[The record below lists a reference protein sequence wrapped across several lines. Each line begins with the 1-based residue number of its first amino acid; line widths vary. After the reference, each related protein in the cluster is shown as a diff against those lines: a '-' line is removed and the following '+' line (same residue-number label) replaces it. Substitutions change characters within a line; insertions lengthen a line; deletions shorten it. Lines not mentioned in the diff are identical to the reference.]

1 MIVYCKAQ
9 IENQP
14 SEFCAIQLWQRRY
27 RMTTPRHFAE
37 PCCCFSWHVD
47 ELRMNFCSAAV
58 KTQNTAGHIQ
68 WRRWTGETTVFLCYV
83 VSAAESDEMSQSP
96 HLRVRGTI
104 CTLSLYLP
112 YFFLCSYAVC
122 FWLFL
127 RMPQCSW
134 FRIGPNPGRLSSNA
148 TSFKTALKQLVSA
161 VRVTALEN
169 NGE

>member
-27 RMTTPRHFAE
+27 RMTTSRHFAE
-37 PCCCFSWHVD
+37 PCCCFPRHVD

-104 CTLSLYLP
+104 CTWSLYLP
-112 YFFLCSYAVC
+112 YFFMQLCRMLLVISSYAA
-122 FWLFL
+122 
-127 RMPQCSW
+127 MP
-134 FRIGPNPGRLSSNA
+134 
-148 TSFKTALKQLVSA
+148 LVSGIGLYSGRSSDA
-161 VRVTALEN
+161 TFHILHFSP
-169 NGE
+169 